1 MYGVSIIQKCTYIGI
16 RRTDFED
23 KRFVFCRN
31 DSDQFGKSTSDNE
44 SESEKSRAV
53 PTKPVLGIKSDEVE
67 RPKPLFYMKPVN
79 QDGLGIRGPEG
90 DRLEDLGKI
99 GCDKTIGM

>member
-1 MYGVSIIQKCTYIGI
+1 M
-16 RRTDFED
+16 
-23 KRFVFCRN
+23 
-31 DSDQFGKSTSDNE
+31 
-44 SESEKSRAV
+44 

-90 DRLEDLGKI
+90 ERLEDLGKI
-99 GCDKTIGM
+99 GCDSTIGRWMTELRMVVTGLC